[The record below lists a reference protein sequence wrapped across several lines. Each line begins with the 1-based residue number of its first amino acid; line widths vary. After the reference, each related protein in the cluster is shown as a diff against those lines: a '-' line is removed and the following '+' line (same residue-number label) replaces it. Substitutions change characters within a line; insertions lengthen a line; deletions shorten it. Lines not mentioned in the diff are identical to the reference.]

1 MNKFAHVLK
10 RFLLCLGVISILL
23 MVSSCSS
30 TRLGYGF
37 LDTYI
42 LWKIDGYVS
51 LTQEQKKFTKA
62 GINDFHTWHRKEQ
75 MPLYAAYMEQL
86 KPKLNNTNLSGKI
99 IHKETDELQKLLDE
113 SINYLM
119 PTLVEL
125 AFSLSDDQIIELDRN
140 LEKKRKKY
148 TKQYVSVEKNK
159 LYKKRI
165 DDLCKYMDP
174 FFGRYT
180 SQQKEWLDIWAQ
192 QLINYE
198 ERMVAQQENWSANLL
213 SALKNRTTKPVLHAQ
228 LKEIVL
234 YRTDN
239 WEPEL
244 NAILDKNQAQT
255 YDLVATLVKSQTTKQ
270 RDKMNKKL
278 DKYVSDFQHLSK

>member
-1 MNKFAHVLK
+1 MNKFSYLFK
-10 RFLLCLGVISILL
+10 RIFFYLGLISMLLTVA
-23 MVSSCSS
+23 SCSS

-51 LTQEQKKFTKA
+51 LTQEQKTFTKA
-62 GINDFHTWHRKEQ
+62 GINDFHAWHRKEQ
-75 MPLYAAYMEQL
+75 IPLYAAYMEQL
-86 KPKLNNTNLSGKI
+86 KPKLNNTNLSGVI
-99 IHKETDELQKLLDE
+99 IHKETDELQQLLDE

-125 AFSLSDDQIIELDRN
+125 AFSLSDDQIIELDKN
-140 LEKKRKKY
+140 LAKKRKKY
-148 TKQYVSVEKNK
+148 TKQYVTVGKTK
-159 LYKKRI
+159 LYKNRI

-180 SQQKEWLDIWAQ
+180 SQQKEWLELWAQ
-192 QLINYE
+192 QLIDYE
-198 ERMVAQQENWSANLL
+198 ERMVTQQENWSANLL

-228 LKEIVL
+228 LKDIVL

-244 NAILDKNQAQT
+244 NAILDKNQATT

>member
-1 MNKFAHVLK
+1 MNKFSHVFK
-10 RFLLCLGVISILL
+10 RLLFCLGFIGILS
-23 MVSSCSS
+23 VVTSCSS

-37 LDTYI
+37 LDTYM
-42 LWKIDGYVS
+42 LWKINSYIS
-51 LTQEQKKFTKA
+51 LNREQKSLTKA
-62 GINDFHTWHRKEQ
+62 GLNDFHAWHRKKQ
-75 MPLYAAYMEQL
+75 IPLYTAYMTQL
-86 KPKLNNTNLSGKI
+86 KPILNNADLSGII
-99 IHKETDELQKLLDE
+99 IHKETDELQELLDE

-119 PTLVEL
+119 PTFVEL

-148 TKQYVSVEKNK
+148 TKQYVKVKKDK

-165 DDLCKYMDP
+165 NDLCKYMDP

-180 SQQKEWLDIWAQ
+180 TQQKEWLEIWAQ
-192 QLINYE
+192 QLIDYE
-198 ERMVAQQENWSANLL
+198 ERMVTQQENWSKNLL
-213 SALKNRTTKPVLHAQ
+213 SALKNRTTKPALHAQ

-244 NAILDKNQAQT
+244 NAILDKNQAAT
-255 YDLVATLVKSQTTKQ
+255 YNLVATLVKSQTPKQ

-278 DKYVSDFQHLSK
+278 DSYISDFQHLSK

>member
-1 MNKFAHVLK
+1 MNNSTGLCK
-10 RFLLCLGVISILL
+10 RLLFGLGFISILL
-23 MVSSCSS
+23 TVTSCSS

-42 LWKIDGYVS
+42 FWKIDSYVS
-51 LTQEQKKFTKA
+51 LSPEQKAFTKA
-62 GINDFHTWHRKEQ
+62 GINDFHAWHRKEQ
-75 MPLYAAYMEQL
+75 IPLYAAYMEQL
-86 KPKLNNTNLSGKI
+86 KPKLNNTNLSGII
-99 IHKETDELQKLLDE
+99 IHKETDELQQLLDE
-113 SINYLM
+113 SINYFM
-119 PTLVEL
+119 PTLVDL
-125 AFSLSDDQIIELDRN
+125 AFSLSHDQIIELDRN

-148 TKQYVSVEKNK
+148 TKQYVNIKNNK

-180 SQQKEWLDIWAQ
+180 SQQKEWLELWAR
-192 QLINYE
+192 QLIDYE
-198 ERMVAQQENWSANLL
+198 ERMVTQQENWSANLL
-213 SALKNRTTKPVLHAQ
+213 SALKNRTTKPELHAQ

-244 NAILDKNQAQT
+244 NTILDKNQAAT
-255 YDLVATLVKSQTTKQ
+255 YALVATLVKSQTEKQ
-270 RDKMNKKL
+270 RNKMNKKL
-278 DKYVSDFQHLSK
+278 DKYVRDFQHLSK

>member
-1 MNKFAHVLK
+1 MNKFSYLFK
-10 RFLLCLGVISILL
+10 RIFFYLGLISILL
-23 MVSSCSS
+23 TIASCSS

-51 LTQEQKKFTKA
+51 LTQEQKTFTRI
-62 GINDFHTWHRKEQ
+62 GINDFHAWHRKEQ
-75 MPLYAAYMEQL
+75 IPLYAAYMEQL
-86 KPKLNNTNLSGKI
+86 KPKLNNTNLSGAI
-99 IHKETDELQKLLDE
+99 IHKETDELQQLLDE

-119 PTLVEL
+119 PTLVGL
-125 AFSLSDDQIIELDRN
+125 AFSLSDDQIIELDKN
-140 LEKKRKKY
+140 LAKKRKKY
-148 TKQYVSVEKNK
+148 TKQYVTVKKNK

-165 DDLCKYMDP
+165 NDLCKYMDP

-180 SQQKEWLDIWAQ
+180 PQQKEWLEVWAK
-192 QLINYE
+192 QLIDYE
-198 ERMVAQQENWSANLL
+198 ESMVNQQENWSANLL
-213 SALKNRTTKPVLHAQ
+213 SALKNRTTKPMLHAQ

-244 NAILDKNQAQT
+244 NTILDKNQTTT